1 MKKLLFLLFIAASSQ
16 AAFAQES
23 PKVIFHLQSSDTLV
37 HKSIVSQISNLKKE
51 FPTAAV
57 EVLCHGPGIDFLL
70 NKKSKYSQKIESMK
84 LGDIHFVACE
94 FTMSQR
100 KIKKEDVVPF
110 ASSVPYGITEIVKK
124 QQENW
129 LYIKAGF

>member
-1 MKKLLFLLFIAASSQ
+1 MKKLFFLLFIVAASQ
-16 AAFAQES
+16 IAFAQEQ
-23 PKVIFHLQSSDTLV
+23 PKVIFHLQSGDTLV
-37 HKSIVSQISNLKKE
+37 HKSLVSQISNLKKE

-70 NKKSKYSQKIESMK
+70 NKKSKYSQKIEDMK
-84 LGDIHFVACE
+84 LGNINFVACE

-100 KIKKEDVVPF
+100 KIKKEELAPF
-110 ASSVPYGITEIVKK
+110 ASLVPYGIAEIVKK